1 MRGRAKTGAKPPSRA
16 GRGSGDQKTGA
27 RPTAVAAVSSC
38 ELPDPERR
46 AQRTMLRFNDATFS
60 WEGVGRLAY
69 KPSVESALAWEGV
82 TRQTLIG
89 AAGEPV
95 AFHLRYFELAP
106 GGFSSLERHRHA
118 HTVVVLRGHGRVR
131 VGEDLL
137 EVRPFDTVY
146 VPPDVPHQF
155 LNPDAREPFGFL
167 CPVDAE
173 RDAPR
178 PVD

>member
-1 MRGRAKTGAKPPSRA
+1 MNERPGGNGGAE
-16 GRGSGDQKTGA
+16 GDA
-27 RPTAVAAVSSC
+27 EAIVSSC
-38 ELPDPERR
+38 EIPDAETRP
-46 AQRTMLRFNDATFS
+46 QRTLLRFDPSTFS
-60 WEGVGRLAY
+60 WDGVGRQAY
-69 KPSVESALAWEGV
+69 KPSVPTALAWEGV

-89 AAGEPV
+89 AAAEPV

-118 HTVVVLRGHGRVR
+118 HTIVVIRGRGRVR
-131 VGEDLL
+131 VGEELL

-155 LNPDAREPFGFL
+155 LNPDGGEPFGFL
-167 CPVDAE
+167 CPVDAK

-178 PVD
+178 PVG

>member
-1 MRGRAKTGAKPPSRA
+1 MSNRAKE
-16 GRGSGDQKTGA
+16 
-27 RPTAVAAVSSC
+27 VSSC
-38 ELPDPERR
+38 EVPDPQRR
-46 AQRTMLRFNDATFS
+46 PQRTLQRFDPASFS
-60 WEGVGRLAY
+60 WDGVGRLAY
-69 KPSVESALAWEGV
+69 KPAVESALAWEGV

-118 HTVVVLRGHGRVR
+118 HTIVVLRGRGRVR
-131 VGEDLL
+131 VGEELL
-137 EVRPFDTVY
+137 EVRPFDTVF

-155 LNPDAREPFGFL
+155 LNPDAGEPFGFL

-178 PVD
+178 PVEEGRPPATGMPGRMLE

>member
-1 MRGRAKTGAKPPSRA
+1 MRGRTKTGAKPRSRA
-16 GRGSGDQKTGA
+16 SRGSGDQTIGG
-27 RPTAVAAVSSC
+27 RTTAVAAVSSC
-38 ELPDPERR
+38 EAPDPERR
-46 AQRTMLRFNDATFS
+46 APRTLLRFDPGTFS
-60 WEGVGRLAY
+60 WEGVSRLAY
-69 KPSVESALAWEGV
+69 KPSVGSALAWEGV
-82 TRQTLIG
+82 TRQTLVG

-95 AFHLRYFELAP
+95 AFHLRYFELQP

-118 HTVVVLRGHGRVR
+118 HSVVVLRGRGRIR
-131 VGEDLL
+131 VGEELL
-137 EVRPFDTVY
+137 EVRPFDTVF

>member
-1 MRGRAKTGAKPPSRA
+1 MTEHRDDGRLDGDGGAEA
-16 GRGSGDQKTGA
+16 T
-27 RPTAVAAVSSC
+27 VSSC
-38 ELPDPERR
+38 EMPDPERR
-46 AQRTMLRFNDATFS
+46 AQRTLQRFDPSTFS
-60 WEGVGRLAY
+60 WDGVGRLAY
-69 KPSVESALAWEGV
+69 KPEVDAALAWEGV

-106 GGFSSLERHRHA
+106 GGFSSLERHHHA
-118 HTVVVLRGHGRVR
+118 HTIVVIRGRGQVRVR
-131 VGEDLL
+131 EELL

-155 LNPDAREPFGFL
+155 LNPDGEGPFGFL

-178 PVD
+178 PVEEPTRPDRA